1 LLMRIIRGTIFL
13 HDTYIF
19 ASIFSSS
26 IIKEIPY
33 MYSPLT
39 VTSKKNRLYAIDI
52 LLKMAKEDTELS
64 KFLDEKFYERIDRL
78 KKNKTHPLIITEFL
92 RNLKISPRLEYLFR
106 SFDRELVKWLEQ
118 NNLLWIIPYRN
129 IIATRVY
136 REKDIDV
143 LEISY
148 YSYLSNMTRFFRMR
162 YDREIY
168 ELINE
173 LCLFNGNNRC

>member
-1 LLMRIIRGTIFL
+1 
-13 HDTYIF
+13 
-19 ASIFSSS
+19 
-26 IIKEIPY
+26 

-39 VTSKKNRLYAIDI
+39 ITSKKNRLYAIDI
-52 LLKMAKEDTELS
+52 LLKMVKEDTELS

-78 KKNKTHPLIITEFL
+78 KKDKTHPLIITEFL
-92 RNLKISPRLEYLFR
+92 RNLKISPRLEYLLR
-106 SFDRELVKWLEQ
+106 SFNRELVKWLEQ
-118 NNLLWIIPYRN
+118 NNLLWIIPYKN
-129 IIATRVY
+129 IIITRIY

-148 YSYLSNMTRFFRMR
+148 YSHLSNMTRFFRMR
-162 YDREIY
+162 YDEEIY